1 MTDAMTDA
9 MKQRILSDMKTAMR
23 SRDQFALSSIRLLR
37 AAIQRQELDLRQTL
51 DDKGVLLVIEKIIK
65 QGKDAASQF
74 AAGGRPDL
82 EHKELA
88 MVSLLQQ
95 YLPAQLTDDALQSV
109 IFDVIQDTAAT
120 SLRDMGKVM
129 AALKP
134 KIAGKADITK
144 VSLLVKSQ
152 LNPPLNHA

>member
-1 MTDAMTDA
+1 MTDTITDA
-9 MKQRILSDMKTAMR
+9 MKQRILNDMKTAMR
-23 SRDQFALSSIRLLR
+23 SRDQFVLSSIRLLR

-51 DDKGVLLVIEKIIK
+51 DDNGVLLVIEKMIK

-74 AAGGRPDL
+74 AAGGRSDL

-109 IFDVIQDTAAT
+109 IFDAIQDTAAT

-129 AALKP
+129 AAIKP